1 MEKDNFR
8 IIDLKC
14 KIIRNTQELNQN
26 PYFKMGKTN
35 NAELYAKA
43 RKLVEYAE
51 DTENPWPT
59 KAELEEAGREDNT
72 KKICEL
78 KLHEK
83 WWVEGFEVLRVPGGW
98 IYAKNDRSVFVPYND
113 EGSEK
118 IKL

>member
-1 MEKDNFR
+1 MGIHDSKLIADKIRKMRDIGAETDLTLERFKELMEQRYK
-8 IIDLKC
+8 
-14 KIIRNTQELNQN
+14 
-26 PYFKMGKTN
+26 
-35 NAELYAKA
+35 
-43 RKLVEYAE
+43 VEDPE
-51 DTENPWPT
+51 KSWPS